1 MPRKKDGM
9 LFEVHP
15 TPAKGR
21 DGRNI
26 VYARPA
32 SGRKITFAQ
41 LDAYCAEHYGLRQF
55 ELERAFHAFLEATGY
70 FLAEGYRVETPI
82 GSFVARLALDGVFT
96 DPDAV
101 EAKHVRLDNVD
112 YNPGQQWNRQMRK
125 WNRGFRR
132 VDRPNSQELLANQE
146 FLENVLRQALESF
159 HGFVTVG
166 IFSHRS
172 GLTMYS
178 ARKQLNRW
186 TEGEKPKL
194 LKTRRGKEDIYT
206 EI

>member
-9 LFEVHP
+9 PYELHP

-26 VYARPA
+26 LYARPA
-32 SGRKITFAQ
+32 SGRKVSFAA
-41 LDAYCAEHYGLRQF
+41 LDAYCAKHYRLY
-55 ELERAFHAFLEATGY
+55 ELELQRAFQAFLKATGY

-82 GSFVARLALDGVFT
+82 GTFVARLALDGEYT
-96 DPDAV
+96 DPDDV
-101 EAKHVRLDNVD
+101 DDRHVRFDNVD
-112 YNPGQQWNRQMRK
+112 YNPGQLWNHEMQK
-125 WNRGFRR
+125 WSRGFRL
-132 VDRPNSQELLANQE
+132 VDKPNSQELLADQE
-146 FLENVLRQALESF
+146 RLEQVLQNALKRF

-166 IFSHRS
+166 IFSRSS

-178 ARKQLNRW
+178 ARKQLNHW
-186 TEGEKPKL
+186 TEGDNPKL